1 VTGATV
7 KRFGLPCPSCK
18 ERGVLRIGPSLY
30 RCSACTY
37 DFDLAQLM
45 PRLMDGPIA
54 FSQGRLPTSEQATEG
69 HLASPRLSLV
79 KLQEIAR

>member
-18 ERGVLRIGPSLY
+18 ERGVLRIGPGAY
-30 RCSACTY
+30 RCNACMY
-37 DFDLAQLM
+37 DFYLAQLM

-54 FSQGRLPTSEQATEG
+54 SSQGRLPIPEQATEG

-79 KLQEIAR
+79 KLQEIVR